1 MAKYETPDEAQM
13 KLDLKYGRIAKKRLL
28 AIGKAVNT
36 NIKLIDMDDNKFA
49 EFVNHLRNLQKEHN
63 EVWKQRNNNQNA
75 NKQKQN
81 NNQKNNGTN
90 K

>member
-36 NIKLIDMDDNKFA
+36 NKIGRA
-49 EFVNHLRNLQKEHN
+49 HV
-63 EVWKQRNNNQNA
+63 
-75 NKQKQN
+75 
-81 NNQKNNGTN
+81 
-90 K
+90 

>member
-36 NIKLIDMDDNKFA
+36 NMKLIDMDDNKFV
-49 EFVNHLRNLQKEHN
+49 EFINHLKNLEKEHLK
-63 EVWKQRNNNQNA
+63 VSSQRNNN
-75 NKQKQN
+75 KQN
-81 NNQKNNGTN
+81 NNQQNNR

>member
-36 NIKLIDMDDNKFA
+36 NMKLIDMDDNKFV
-49 EFVNHLRNLQKEHN
+49 EFINHLKKLEKEYLK
-63 EVWKQRNNNQNA
+63 VSGQRNNN
-75 NKQKQN
+75 KQN
-81 NNQKNNGTN
+81 NNKQNNN
-90 K
+90 KQPRQ

>member
-13 KLDLKYGRIAKKRLL
+13 KLDLKYGKIAKKRLL

-36 NIKLIDMDDNKFA
+36 NIKLIDMDDDKFK
-49 EFVNHLRNLQKEHN
+49 EFVSHLKNLQEEHN
-63 EVWKQRNNNQNA
+63 KLLKHRNNNQNI

-81 NNQKNNGTN
+81 NNQNNGTN

>member
-36 NIKLIDMDDNKFA
+36 NMKLIDMDDDMFVKFT
-49 EFVNHLRNLQKEHN
+49 NHLKNLEKEHLK
-63 EVWKQRNNNQNA
+63 VSSQRNNN
-75 NKQKQN
+75 KQN
-81 NNQKNNGTN
+81 NNQQNN
-90 K
+90 KK

>member
-36 NIKLIDMDDNKFA
+36 NVKLIDMDDNKFA
-49 EFVNHLRNLQKEHN
+49 EFINRLKNLEKEHL
-63 EVWKQRNNNQNA
+63 KLSSQRNNN
-75 NKQKQN
+75 KQN
-81 NNQKNNGTN
+81 NNQQNNR